1 MRIIINWVLSALII
15 VVAAYL
21 LPGVHI
27 ANFVTA
33 LVVAIILGLLNAFL
47 KPVLLFL
54 TLPINVLTL
63 GLFTLVINAFI
74 IVIITKIIPGFQID
88 NFWWAVLYSLLMSA
102 INVLLHMFF

>member
-88 NFWWAVLYSLLMSA
+88 NFWWAVLYSLLMSV